1 MKINE
6 IQVSYKNPLV
16 EDTERISVVGSE
28 KAFEVFSSHWQEI
41 ELVESFYLLALN
53 RANKPLGIKRLSQG
67 GLNATIIDTRIVFSI
82 LLKGLASSFII
93 AHNHPSCNLA
103 PSEADKAITKR
114 LQAVG
119 DVVDI
124 KMLDHLILSPQ
135 GKYYSFADNGLL

>member
-1 MKINE
+1 MI
-6 IQVSYKNPLV
+6 
-16 EDTERISVVGSE
+16 
-28 KAFEVFSSHWQEI
+28 
-41 ELVESFYLLALN
+41 
-53 RANKPLGIKRLSQG
+53 LG
-67 GLNATIIDTRIVFSI
+67 NI
-82 LLKGLASSFII
+82 LLLIQTSCFII

-103 PSEADKAITKR
+103 PSEADRAITKR